1 MNVRI
6 LLKICLLMGAMALMQ
21 GCKDD
26 SVTDVPTDVVAP
38 FMPAAADDSEEA
50 QLRREFYATYGSFL
64 LFNDTLQHYETGRDV
79 NGEVRYFTEL
89 KITHRLLK
97 GGNDIVFVGFPL
109 TSLDRYTPQ
118 GATVLPSGDKSVEM
132 VLPAE
137 AFALGTD
144 VESLWK
150 DFEEWKPCQPL
161 TEASKKKVEEGR
173 VEAERN
179 AHPRL
184 TDVMLRILAYPS
196 SSIRPWNVCNSWP
209 KPNNKYLSYCD
220 KPLTEQQR

>member
-1 MNVRI
+1 MSQLKEI
-6 LLKICLLMGAMALMQ
+6 LEKERERGTLEQC
-21 GCKDD
+21 
-26 SVTDVPTDVVAP
+26 
-38 FMPAAADDSEEA
+38 AAIH
-50 QLRREFYATYGSFL
+50 LFREGTFYRA
-64 LFNDTLQHYETGRDV
+64 YEWSAWLC
-79 NGEVRYFTEL
+79 VRYFTEL

-184 TDVMLRILAYPS
+184 TDVMLRILAYP
-196 SSIRPWNVCNSWP
+196 I
-209 KPNNKYLSYCD
+209 
-220 KPLTEQQR
+220 EQHSPMECMQFLAETKQQISQLL